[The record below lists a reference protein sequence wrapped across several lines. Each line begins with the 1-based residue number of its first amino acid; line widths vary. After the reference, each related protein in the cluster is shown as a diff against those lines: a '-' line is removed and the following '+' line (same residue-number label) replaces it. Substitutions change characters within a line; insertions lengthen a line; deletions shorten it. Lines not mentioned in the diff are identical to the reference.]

1 MAQLSDSI
9 EHFIKELMREDAH
22 IELRRNELAQHFG
35 CAPSQINYVLATRFS
50 LDHGYII
57 ESRRGGGGYVRIVRM
72 QTRGEPNFLELLLN
86 RVGNS
91 VDEETANAII
101 SNLSERG
108 MITAREAG
116 LMRSAVSRS
125 ALALPISAKDV
136 LRAAVFRNMLVQV
149 FKNLEEDEH
158 NDV

>member
-1 MAQLSDSI
+1 MRLSDTI
-9 EHFIKELMREDAH
+9 EEFIKTMMREDQEAC
-22 IELRRNELAQHFG
+22 ELKRNELAEYFH
-35 CAPSQINYVLATRFS
+35 CAPSQINYVLSTRFTP
-50 LDHGYII
+50 DHGYSIT
-57 ESRRGGGGYVRIVRM
+57 SQRGGGGYVRIVRM
-72 QTRGEPNFLELLLN
+72 QTRGEPNFLEMLLN

-101 SNLSERG
+101 SNLMERKMVTG
-108 MITAREAG
+108 KEAA
-116 LMRSAVSRS
+116 LMRSAVSRN

-149 FKNLEEDEH
+149 FKNLEEENR

>member
-9 EHFIKELMREDAH
+9 EQFIKELMSEDAH

-50 LDHGYII
+50 VDHGYII

-72 QTRGEPNFLELLLN
+72 QNRGEKNLLETLLE
-86 RVGNS
+86 RVGTS
-91 VDEETANAII
+91 IDEDTANAII
-101 SNLSERG
+101 SNLFERK
-108 MITAREAG
+108 MITRNEAMLLKAG
-116 LMRSAVSRS
+116 VSRN

-149 FKNLEEDEH
+149 FRNIEEGKR

>member
-9 EHFIKELMREDAH
+9 EQFIKELMQQDAH

-50 LDHGYII
+50 VDHGYII

-72 QTRGEPNFLELLLN
+72 QTRGEPNFLETLLN

-91 VDEETANAII
+91 VDEETACAII
-101 SNLSERG
+101 SNLFERK
-108 MITAREAG
+108 MITRSEAG
-116 LMRSAVSRS
+116 LMRAAVSRN

-136 LRAAVFRNMLVQV
+136 LRAAVFRNMLVQA
-149 FKNLEEDEH
+149 FKNLEEEKRD
-158 NDV
+158 DV

>member
-9 EHFIKELMREDAH
+9 EQFIKELMREDAH

-50 LDHGYII
+50 VDHGYII

-72 QTRGEPNFLELLLN
+72 QSRGEPNFLELLLN

-91 VDEETANAII
+91 VDEDTANAII
-101 SNLSERG
+101 SNLSERS
-108 MITAREAG
+108 MITDREAA
-116 LMRSAVSRS
+116 LMRSAVSRN
-125 ALALPISAKDV
+125 ALALPISAKDM
-136 LRAAVFRNMLVQV
+136 LRAAVFRNMLTQV
-149 FKNLEEDEH
+149 FRNLEEEKRD
-158 NDV
+158 DV

>member
-9 EHFIKELMREDAH
+9 EQFIKELMSDDAH

-50 LDHGYII
+50 VDHGYII

-72 QTRGEPNFLELLLN
+72 QNRGEKNLLETLLE
-86 RVGNS
+86 RVGGS
-91 VDEETANAII
+91 IDEDTANAII
-101 SNLSERG
+101 SNLYERK
-108 MITAREAG
+108 MVTRNEAMLLKASVARN
-116 LMRSAVSRS
+116 

-136 LRAAVFRNMLVQV
+136 LRAAVFRNMLIQV
-149 FKNLEEDEH
+149 FRNIEEGKRD
-158 NDV
+158 DV

>member
-1 MAQLSDSI
+1 M
-9 EHFIKELMREDAH
+9 
-22 IELRRNELAQHFG
+22 
-35 CAPSQINYVLATRFS
+35 
-50 LDHGYII
+50 
-57 ESRRGGGGYVRIVRM
+57 RIVRM
-72 QTRGEPNFLELLLN
+72 TTRDEPNFLDTLLN

-101 SNLSERG
+101 SNLNERKMLTG
-108 MITAREAG
+108 REAA
-116 LMRSAVSRS
+116 LMRSAVSRN

-136 LRAAVFRNMLVQV
+136 LRAAVFKNMLIQV

>member
-9 EHFIKELMREDAH
+9 EQFIKELMREDAR
-22 IELRRNELAQHFG
+22 IDLRRNELAQHFG

-50 LDHGYII
+50 VDHGYII

-72 QTRGEPNFLELLLN
+72 QEGNEPDFLDTLLN

-101 SNLSERG
+101 SNLTERE
-108 MITAREAG
+108 MITGREAA
-116 LMRSAVSRS
+116 LMRSAVSRN

-136 LRAAVFRNMLVQV
+136 LRAAVFRNMLIQV
-149 FKNLEEDEH
+149 FKNHEEEKRD
-158 NDV
+158 DV